1 MLKSLYPEISW
12 NDIDIIGLDMD
23 GTLYDEIDFIS
34 EVYRP
39 ISFKLATV
47 DKRSPEEIYSW
58 MLSRW
63 IEKGS
68 SYNKIFE
75 EVLLGVNI
83 NFEYKS
89 KLISECLEIFRCYK
103 PEIILSERVEADLN
117 EMKKSFGLFLITD
130 GSGAL
135 QARKFESLGL
145 GRWIDANNVGITGS
159 FGAMFSKPATNI
171 IEKIE
176 ILRGGKYEGRVVYFG
191 DRDVDATFSKN
202 AGFNFVRVKSMKP
215 ELK

>member
-103 PEIILSERVEADLN
+103 PEIILSERVEAVLN
-117 EMKKSFGLFLITD
+117 EMKTH
-130 GSGAL
+130 
-135 QARKFESLGL
+135 
-145 GRWIDANNVGITGS
+145 
-159 FGAMFSKPATNI
+159 
-171 IEKIE
+171 
-176 ILRGGKYEGRVVYFG
+176 
-191 DRDVDATFSKN
+191 
-202 AGFNFVRVKSMKP
+202 
-215 ELK
+215 